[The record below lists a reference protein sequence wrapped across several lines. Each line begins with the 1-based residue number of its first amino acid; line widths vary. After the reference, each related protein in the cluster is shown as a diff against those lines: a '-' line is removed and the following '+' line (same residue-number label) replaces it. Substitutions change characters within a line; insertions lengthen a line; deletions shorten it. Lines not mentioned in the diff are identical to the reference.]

1 MKMISSTNNITNYCD
16 SEMLELQANFDFLY
30 CMDFDNPTCAST
42 RLRDETITT
51 VLRTFSKLFN
61 LHL

>member
-1 MKMISSTNNITNYCD
+1 
-16 SEMLELQANFDFLY
+16 MLELQANFDFLY